1 MSKVKYVYTFGDGKA
16 EGRADMK
23 NLLGGKGANLC
34 EMNLLGVPVPAGFI
48 VTTEVCTI
56 YNQKGK
62 DAAVNLIKNE
72 VEAAITQVEK
82 IMKAKFNA
90 SGDGFP
96 LLLSVRSGARV
107 SMPGM
112 MNTVLN
118 LGLNDK
124 TVKILAEKSNNERFA
139 YDSYRRF
146 IQMYGDVVM
155 GVQAEKGHH
164 DPFEVEID
172 KLKKEKGYKLDTE
185 FTGSDLK
192 VLVDKFKAVVKKHAG
207 RDFPTDP
214 WEQLWGG
221 ICAVFDSWNTE
232 RAKYY
237 RMMHQIPEE
246 WGTAVNVQ
254 AMVYGNMGKTSGT
267 GVAFTRSSSTGEDIF
282 NGEYLLDAQGED
294 VVAGIRTPQQITLE
308 GSRRWAEGMGVSE
321 EKRKAEFPSLE
332 EVMPEVYA
340 TLDTVQQKLEDHYKD
355 MQDLEFTIQDGK
367 LWMLQT
373 RSGKRTGAAMVKIA
387 CDMLDQGYINE
398 KEALLRLEPVKLDE
412 LLHPVFDTAAIA
424 KAKVLTKGLPA
435 SPGAASGRVV
445 FFADEAEEWKKRGE
459 KVILVRTETS
469 PEDLSGMHVSE
480 GFLTAR
486 GGMTSHAAVVARG
499 MGKCCVSGAG
509 DVHIDYQA
517 REFKIGSKVYKEGD
531 WISLNGSTGEVYEG
545 KVATI
550 TPSLDGDF
558 GRIMDMSN
566 RYARMS
572 VRTNADTPGDAK
584 VAREFGAKGIG
595 LCRTEHMF
603 FEGDRIM
610 LMREMILAS
619 DEKGRR
625 KALAKLLPMQRK
637 DFEGIL
643 EAMDGYGVTIRLL
656 DPPLHEFT
664 PNDET
669 SQAAMAKELGIS
681 VKEVKEKVE
690 SLHEFNPMLGHRGCR
705 LGITYPEITEMQ
717 ARAVIEA
724 ACNLKQKGKNP
735 MPEIMIPL
743 IGSVKEFKHQ
753 EQIIRKVAEEVFA
766 EKKVK
771 VDYLVGTMIEIP
783 RATLTADLIAKEAEF
798 FSFGTN
804 DLTQMTFGYSR
815 DDASKFLPIYIEK
828 GMLKNDPFQQLD
840 QEGVGQLVDLGIKRG
855 RSARP
860 DLKVGICG
868 EHGGDPSSI
877 EFFHR
882 VGMNYVSCSPFRVPI
897 ARLTAAQ
904 AALR

>member
-1 MSKVKYVYTFGDGKA
+1 
-16 EGRADMK
+16 
-23 NLLGGKGANLC
+23 
-34 EMNLLGVPVPAGFI
+34 
-48 VTTEVCTI
+48 
-56 YNQKGK
+56 
-62 DAAVNLIKNE
+62 
-72 VEAAITQVEK
+72 
-82 IMKAKFNA
+82 
-90 SGDGFP
+90 
-96 LLLSVRSGARV
+96 
-107 SMPGM
+107 
-112 MNTVLN
+112 
-118 LGLNDK
+118 
-124 TVKILAEKSNNERFA
+124 
-139 YDSYRRF
+139 
-146 IQMYGDVVM
+146 MYGDVVM

-185 FTGSDLK
+185 FTGNDLK

-387 CDMLDQGYINE
+387 CDMLDQGYITE

-584 VAREFGAKGIG
+584 VARIW
-595 LCRTEHMF
+595 C
-603 FEGDRIM
+603 
-610 LMREMILAS
+610 
-619 DEKGRR
+619 
-625 KALAKLLPMQRK
+625 
-637 DFEGIL
+637 
-643 EAMDGYGVTIRLL
+643 
-656 DPPLHEFT
+656 
-664 PNDET
+664 
-669 SQAAMAKELGIS
+669 
-681 VKEVKEKVE
+681 
-690 SLHEFNPMLGHRGCR
+690 
-705 LGITYPEITEMQ
+705 
-717 ARAVIEA
+717 
-724 ACNLKQKGKNP
+724 
-735 MPEIMIPL
+735 
-743 IGSVKEFKHQ
+743 
-753 EQIIRKVAEEVFA
+753 
-766 EKKVK
+766 
-771 VDYLVGTMIEIP
+771 
-783 RATLTADLIAKEAEF
+783 
-798 FSFGTN
+798 
-804 DLTQMTFGYSR
+804 
-815 DDASKFLPIYIEK
+815 
-828 GMLKNDPFQQLD
+828 
-840 QEGVGQLVDLGIKRG
+840 
-855 RSARP
+855 
-860 DLKVGICG
+860 
-868 EHGGDPSSI
+868 
-877 EFFHR
+877 
-882 VGMNYVSCSPFRVPI
+882 
-897 ARLTAAQ
+897 
-904 AALR
+904 

>member
-1 MSKVKYVYTFGDGKA
+1 
-16 EGRADMK
+16 
-23 NLLGGKGANLC
+23 
-34 EMNLLGVPVPAGFI
+34 
-48 VTTEVCTI
+48 
-56 YNQKGK
+56 
-62 DAAVNLIKNE
+62 
-72 VEAAITQVEK
+72 
-82 IMKAKFNA
+82 
-90 SGDGFP
+90 
-96 LLLSVRSGARV
+96 
-107 SMPGM
+107 
-112 MNTVLN
+112 
-118 LGLNDK
+118 
-124 TVKILAEKSNNERFA
+124 
-139 YDSYRRF
+139 
-146 IQMYGDVVM
+146 
-155 GVQAEKGHH
+155 
-164 DPFEVEID
+164 
-172 KLKKEKGYKLDTE
+172 
-185 FTGSDLK
+185 
-192 VLVDKFKAVVKKHAG
+192 
-207 RDFPTDP
+207 
-214 WEQLWGG
+214 
-221 ICAVFDSWNTE
+221 
-232 RAKYY
+232 
-237 RMMHQIPEE
+237 
-246 WGTAVNVQ
+246 
-254 AMVYGNMGKTSGT
+254 
-267 GVAFTRSSSTGEDIF
+267 
-282 NGEYLLDAQGED
+282 
-294 VVAGIRTPQQITLE
+294 
-308 GSRRWAEGMGVSE
+308 MGVSE

-387 CDMLDQGYINE
+387 CDMLDQGYITE

-469 PEDLSGMHVSE
+469 PEDLSGLHVSE

-904 AALR
+904 AAIR